1 LVDPAAAGRLA
12 VDDRGVVVAWDDG
25 AAAALGVPAAE
36 AIGRL
41 LVDLLVPPAVRDLPA
56 VVERSGYAV
65 VRCTLDSI
73 ITEWNANAEQ
83 IYGWTAEEAIG
94 RHISLIAPDAHGQG
108 PEPPIL
114 RLLAGEPSEH
124 VVVAERHRGGHL
136 VHVALTVDLVR
147 DGNGVPIGAVGISRD
162 VTAEVRAERELAE
175 SEERFRVITEA
186 TEEIITLV
194 RHGFPPVVE
203 YTSPS
208 LERVLGYRPE
218 EYRDDP
224 GLLLEMVHP
233 DDREAA
239 VAAFTR
245 GERTVVQRVRHKDG
259 HQVWMEVAATFV
271 ERDGS
276 PNLVV
281 TRSRDVTDRVRAEQ
295 AVRTSEERFRSL
307 VQFSSDVALVLDG
320 DGSITFA
327 SPASREVLGYT
338 PEQVVGLAATDLIH
352 PDDVGLFE
360 SRVRSVS
367 PPGGDTAA
375 VFRVC
380 HRDGT
385 WRWAEAVATNLADEP
400 SVAGVVVNLRD
411 VTGRVEASLALQR
424 SEQRYRRIV
433 ETAEEGIWVTGRD
446 DRTVFVNSKMAEL
459 LGSTVEAMAGRRPSE
474 FLVPTDEGWSAGSM
488 GGRGFKAQRSE
499 RCFVR
504 ADGSLLWALVSSSPL
519 AGAAEAGGEEAGGHR
534 VGGVL
539 AMVSDISD
547 RKRAEEELAHL
558 ALHDG
563 LTGLP
568 NRTLFLD
575 RLTRALAVAER
586 HGSSVAA
593 LFLDLDNFKLVN
605 DSFGHDAGDGLLR
618 EVATRLS
625 QAASGQ
631 VTIGRFGG
639 DEFVVLCED
648 VDEAGAIA
656 VANLVV
662 EALRTPV
669 MVGEVP
675 VFVTTSVGIAVS
687 PAVDALALLR
697 DADAAMYEAKE
708 LGRARWAVYDNR
720 RRGAARDQLRIHA
733 ELRRS
738 LERGE
743 LVVFYQPVMD
753 LQTGAVLGAEAL
765 VRWQHPVE
773 GLLAPVHFIG
783 AAEAGGLIIPM
794 GAVVLRAAC
803 KQTAIWRSRG
813 FDLHINVNL
822 SAFQLA
828 DPGLV
833 EMVAGA
839 LGDAGL
845 PAAALTLEVTE
856 SAMLRDVA
864 RTDAALA
871 ELKALGVSLVI
882 DDFGTGYSSLSYLQR
897 FPMDGLKIDRSFVSS
912 LDAGADGEGDA
923 VIVAA
928 VQGIAA
934 HFGLSVVAEGVER
947 PAQLDALRQL
957 GCTRA
962 QGYLWSKPLPAAD
975 FEAWLVARVA
985 SSPPARSRS
994 NPVPAARPAGLAV
1007 TAAVLA
1013 AVGGPAAVL
1022 DAAGRVLVADDTWLE
1037 LVAQG
1042 SRLPVAAL
1050 GENLA
1055 AVCDSLD
1062 DHGGVGARRAGRGL
1076 RAVLSGAR
1084 PEFSVVHPEPVAGPG
1099 SGGSGPAWYRLRVQA
1114 LDLPG
1119 GGVLVT
1125 YEDVSEAFET
1135 ETPPGSGGF
1144 GPHSGSLAERLSVA
1158 RFSDGAR
1165 G

>member
-1 LVDPAAAGRLA
+1 MVDPAAAGRLA

-56 VVERSGYAV
+56 VVARSGYAV

-108 PEPPIL
+108 PEPPVL

-360 SRVRSVS
+360 SRVRSVG
-367 PPGGDTAA
+367 PAGGDTAA

-459 LGSTVEAMAGRRPSE
+459 LGSTVEAMA
-474 FLVPTDEGWSAGSM
+474 
-488 GGRGFKAQRSE
+488 
-499 RCFVR
+499 
-504 ADGSLLWALVSSSPL
+504 
-519 AGAAEAGGEEAGGHR
+519 
-534 VGGVL
+534 
-539 AMVSDISD
+539 SDISD

-783 AAEAGGLIIPM
+783 TAEAGGLIIPM

-1055 AVCDSLD
+1055 AACDSLD
-1062 DHGGVGARRAGRGL
+1062 DHGSVGARRAGRGL